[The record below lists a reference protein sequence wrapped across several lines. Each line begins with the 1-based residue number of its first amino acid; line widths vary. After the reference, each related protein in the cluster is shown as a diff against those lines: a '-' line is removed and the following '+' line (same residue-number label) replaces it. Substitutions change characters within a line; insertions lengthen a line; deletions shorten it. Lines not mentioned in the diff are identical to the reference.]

1 MKKYFIVIVSI
12 LIVSLSVGCPFTT
25 PGAMNQYIA
34 NYPEWIREIGNNEE
48 LLSDEFIMNQDSIN
62 CFSHFASKLTEN
74 KKCYFNFNYDMFY
87 IYDKDSNKTMLF
99 DSYFGVVHD
108 INDAAVY
115 IEISDSDIFE
125 YYGYVYNEPTHV
137 RFEKTDD
144 GFNVYFSNE
153 NGNAGPIH
161 FTRK

>member
-1 MKKYFIVIVSI
+1 MKKVILTVFITLLVFFNISCDWHSCAPI
-12 LIVSLSVGCPFTT
+12 RK
-25 PGAMNQYIA
+25 YIA
-34 NYPEWIREIGNNEE
+34 NYPEWIRETGNNEE
-48 LLSDEFIMNQDSIN
+48 LLSDEFIMNQDSID

-74 KKCYFNFNYDMFY
+74 EKCYFNFNYDMFF

-137 RFEKTDD
+137 KFKKTDD
-144 GFNVYFSNE
+144 GFNVYFRNE

-161 FTRK
+161 FTK